1 MFTSDVQNS
10 ESLIDDLSSLGQDLI
25 STMIGEKYDSV
36 RECLES
42 EQVEKPQKYCSLA
55 QFVEGNDIA
64 RRSFK
69 RQARNSTVIDK
80 EVNLLYITMKILEN
94 VLRNPSF
101 KFNVIEI
108 FVLPS
113 SRIKQSIK

>member
-1 MFTSDVQNS
+1 MLTSEVQNS
-10 ESLIDDLSSLGQDLI
+10 ESLVDDLSSLGQDLI

-42 EQVEKPQKYCSLA
+42 ERVEKPEKYCSLA

-69 RQARNSTVIDK
+69 KQTKNSTVIEQ
-80 EVNLLYITMKILEN
+80 EVNLI
-94 VLRNPSF
+94 
-101 KFNVIEI
+101 
-108 FVLPS
+108 
-113 SRIKQSIK
+113 

>member
-1 MFTSDVQNS
+1 MFTSEIQNS

-42 EQVEKPQKYCSLA
+42 ENIEKPQKYCSLA

-69 RQARNSTVIDK
+69 KQTKNAIIIEK
-80 EVNLLYITMKILEN
+80 EVHLI
-94 VLRNPSF
+94 
-101 KFNVIEI
+101 
-108 FVLPS
+108 
-113 SRIKQSIK
+113 